1 MTLPPEP
8 DDTELE
14 RRLRDSRRLEAAPEH
29 VIQRAF
35 TIWQPRRAAASPPPS
50 LLQRLVATIG
60 FDSGWIAQPA
70 AGVRSAAARQRQVLF
85 TVGPHDL
92 DLRIRP
98 QPGEGFVLSGQLL
111 GPDTR
116 GELSVE
122 VGGHRQRVALDTLAE
137 FRFDPVPAGECRLV
151 LHLAGTDCELPPVK
165 LDAP

>member
-8 DDTELE
+8 DDAELE
-14 RRLRDSRRLEAAPEH
+14 RQLRDSRGLEAAPEH

-35 TIWQPRRAAASPPPS
+35 TIWQPRRPAAAPPS
-50 LLQRLVATIG
+50 LLQRLVAVIG
-60 FDSGWIAQPA
+60 FDSGWTALPA

-85 TVGPHDL
+85 TIGSHDL

-111 GPDTR
+111 GPDVR
-116 GELSVE
+116 GELSVQ
-122 VGGHRQRVALDTLAE
+122 VAGHHQRVALDTLAE
-137 FRFDPVPAGECRLV
+137 FRFDAVPAGECRLV
-151 LHLAGTDCELPPVK
+151 LHLAGADCELPPVL